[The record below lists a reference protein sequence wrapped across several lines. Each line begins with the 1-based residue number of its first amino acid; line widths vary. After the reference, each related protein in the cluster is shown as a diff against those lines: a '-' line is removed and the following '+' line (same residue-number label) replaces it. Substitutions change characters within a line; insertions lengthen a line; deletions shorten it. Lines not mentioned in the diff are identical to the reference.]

1 MNVAIIIAGG
11 SGRRLGQ
18 EIPKQFITVYDKPIV
33 VYTLECFQRHP
44 EIDKIAVVCID
55 GWQEVMKA
63 YAERYSIDKLEWI
76 ISGGATGQESIRNGV
91 FQLEGLSEEDIVLIH
106 DGVRPM
112 ITDRIISDAIQ
123 VAKEKGNAISST
135 VYNEQIFI
143 ADSTD
148 TSLTHEF
155 IPRNKIRRVSTPQA
169 YQYKIVYDAYRIAF
183 EKGIGISDSSY
194 ANTMMVDLGKTLYF
208 SLGWDK
214 NIKVTTKEDLRLFK
228 AYLEVKNKQK
238 MENRNFLRLIHGT
251 KMQAWTETTER
262 KIQYN

>member
-1 MNVAIIIAGG
+1 M
-11 SGRRLGQ
+11 
-18 EIPKQFITVYDKPIV
+18 

-123 VAKEKGNAISST
+123 IAKEKGNAISST

-143 ADSTD
+143 ANSTD
-148 TSLTHEF
+148 ASLTHEF

-169 YQYKIVYDAYRIAF
+169 YQYKIVHDAYRTAF
-183 EKGIGISDSSY
+183 EKGIGISESSY
-194 ANTMMVDLGKTLYF
+194 TNTMMVDLGKTLHF

-228 AYLEVKNKQK
+228 AYLEVKNEEEKK
-238 MENRNFLRLIHGT
+238 NKSFLRLIRGT
-251 KMQAWTETTER
+251 KMQTWTELTER
-262 KIQYN
+262 KVQYN